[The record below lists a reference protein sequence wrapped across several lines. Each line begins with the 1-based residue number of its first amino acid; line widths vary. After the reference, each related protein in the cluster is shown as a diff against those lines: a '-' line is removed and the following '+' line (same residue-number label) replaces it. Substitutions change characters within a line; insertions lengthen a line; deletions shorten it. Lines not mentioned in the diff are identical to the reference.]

1 MIGGS
6 FYPETIGL
14 ANLAALN
21 TRSAPGMLNRDKA
34 DLDSSEIAF
43 CGCILSGLKLRIF
56 ETVLGFLT

>member
-21 TRSAPGMLNRDKA
+21 TRSAPGMLVRDKA
-34 DLDSSEIAF
+34 DFDGPKIAF
-43 CGCILSGLKLRIF
+43 CGCILPGLKLRIF

>member
-21 TRSAPGMLNRDKA
+21 TRSAPGILVRDEA
-34 DLDSSEIAF
+34 DFDSPGIAF
-43 CGCILSGLKLRIF
+43 CGCILPGLKLRIF

>member
-14 ANLAALN
+14 ANLAGLN
-21 TRSAPGMLNRDKA
+21 PRSAPGMLIRDRA
-34 DLDSSEIAF
+34 DFDGPGIAF
-43 CGCILSGLKLRIF
+43 CGRVLPGLKLRIF

>member
-21 TRSAPGMLNRDKA
+21 PRRATGMLNRDEA
-34 DLDSSEIAF
+34 DFDSRGIAF
-43 CGCILSGLKLRIF
+43 CGCILPGLKLRIF

>member
-21 TRSAPGMLNRDKA
+21 PRQAPGILNRDEA
-34 DLDSSEIAF
+34 AFDRPDIAF
-43 CGCILSGLKLRIF
+43 VAVSFPGLNSAYLKLF
-56 ETVLGFLT
+56 WVF

>member
-21 TRSAPGMLNRDKA
+21 PRRAPGMLNRDEA
-34 DLDSSEIAF
+34 DFDSPRIAF
-43 CGCILSGLKLRIF
+43 CGCILPGLKLRIF

>member
-21 TRSAPGMLNRDKA
+21 PRQAPGILNRDEA
-34 DLDSSEIAF
+34 DFDRPRNR
-43 CGCILSGLKLRIF
+43 LSWLYPSRA
-56 ETVLGFLT
+56 

>member
-21 TRSAPGMLNRDKA
+21 PRSAPGTLVRDEA
-34 DLDSSEIAF
+34 DFDSPEFAF
-43 CGCILSGLKLRIF
+43 CGCILAGLNSAYLKLF
-56 ETVLGFLT
+56 WVF

>member
-21 TRSAPGMLNRDKA
+21 SRSAPGMLTRLTSTAPESPFAAVSFPGLNSA
-34 DLDSSEIAF
+34 Y
-43 CGCILSGLKLRIF
+43 LKLF
-56 ETVLGFLT
+56 WVF

>member
-21 TRSAPGMLNRDKA
+21 PRRATGMSNRDKA
-34 DLDSSEIAF
+34 GLVSPEIAF
-43 CGCILSGLKLRIF
+43 CGCIFPDLNSAYLKLFWVI
-56 ETVLGFLT
+56 

>member
-21 TRSAPGMLNRDKA
+21 TRIPPGMLVRDA
-34 DLDSSEIAF
+34 AVPDSSGIAF
-43 CGCILSGLKLRIF
+43 AAVSFSGLNSAYLKLF
-56 ETVLGFLT
+56 WVF